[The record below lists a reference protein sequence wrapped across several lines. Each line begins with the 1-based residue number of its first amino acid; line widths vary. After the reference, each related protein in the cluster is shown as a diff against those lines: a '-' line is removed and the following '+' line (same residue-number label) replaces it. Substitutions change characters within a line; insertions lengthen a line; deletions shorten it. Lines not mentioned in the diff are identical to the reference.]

1 METVAERWKHF
12 PNWEEVRAKLKPGS
26 KNGKSKTAKE
36 QKNKTA
42 RITLRDWV
50 RTLRI
55 WAKLE
60 IIWAK
65 LEKLEQNLSGLS
77 VSPEE
82 VNQALWWTFKS
93 L

>member
-26 KNGKSKTAKE
+26 KNGKSKRAKE
-36 QKNKTA
+36 QKSKTA

-50 RTLRI
+50 RTLR
-55 WAKLE
+55 
-60 IIWAK
+60 IWAK

>member
-26 KNGKSKTAKE
+26 KNGKSKRAKE
-36 QKNKTA
+36 QKSRIA

-60 IIWAK
+60 IIWEIRAESIRSISFTRRSK
-65 LEKLEQNLSGLS
+65 
-77 VSPEE
+77 P
-82 VNQALWWTFKS
+82 S
-93 L
+93 LMMNV